1 MARFASEKSYARL
14 TVVPSRA
21 AFPRFPP
28 EVSGA
33 CLLASGVCVSFCG
46 RFASRAGHWE
56 TCVLEPRK
64 VPSMI
69 PDHGLRAVVNLLESF
84 QDQVGDAA
92 YETATSRTLP
102 LFSVCGLPSSTAP
115 LRCPTRCPACP
126 LTFALA
132 FCPPSTGSP
141 APGAPLQTPDTSS
154 YPKLS
159 SVPSR
164 VCFGQP
170 GPSLSLSHVPRIFQH
185 FLGIR
190 AWTGSLAL
198 RLR

>member
-64 VPSMI
+64 VPSTI

-84 QDQVGDAA
+84 QDQVGDA
-92 YETATSRTLP
+92 
-102 LFSVCGLPSSTAP
+102 VCRLPSSTAP

-154 YPKLS
+154 YPELG

-170 GPSLSLSHVPRIFQH
+170 GLSLSLSLMFRGFSSVCS
-185 FLGIR
+185 
-190 AWTGSLAL
+190 GSGRGQA
-198 RLR
+198 RWH